1 MNNKPGIV
9 FIFLMTIVVGLSFS
23 QQDVQFS
30 HNMFN
35 NMGVNPGYAGL
46 RSAICATALARQ
58 QWFGFR
64 DSEGNRV
71 NPETYALNVDAP
83 LPIIRG
89 GLALGFLQDQL
100 GFETNVGVKISYSYH
115 RRLDFGKLGLGAQVG
130 FLDKRT
136 DFGKFKPLTSGDPVL
151 VGGEETHMYVDFGAG
166 VFYLSND
173 NYWGG
178 ISVSQLRQ
186 ARGTLG
192 ESNYSLKR
200 HYYLS
205 AGHDYTLPSNA
216 SYMLSPSIL
225 LKTDAKSVQFDINA
239 LVTYNKRF
247 WGGVSYR
254 PQDALVILLGLHL
267 DQFSVGYS
275 YDITTSLM
283 GALGRSYGSHEIMLR
298 YCFELD
304 IEKIKE
310 VQRNIRFL

>member
-1 MNNKPGIV
+1 MNKSGFSAFVLILV
-9 FIFLMTIVVGLSFS
+9 LSNLAIS

-46 RSAICATALARQ
+46 RNAICATALARQ
-58 QWFGFR
+58 QWVGFR

-71 NPETYALNVDAP
+71 NPETYSLNVDAP
-83 LPIIRG
+83 MPFLRG
-89 GLALGFLQDQL
+89 GLAIGFLQDEL

-115 RRLDFGKLGLGAQVG
+115 HRLDFGRLGIGGQIG

-136 DFGKFKPLTSGDPVL
+136 DFSKLRPITSGDPVL
-151 VGGEETHMYVDFGAG
+151 VGGEETHMFVDFGLGA
-166 VFYLSND
+166 FYMSTR

-178 ISVSQLRQ
+178 VSVSQLRQ
-186 ARGTLG
+186 AKGGLG

-200 HYYLS
+200 HYYFT
-205 AGHDYTLPSNA
+205 GGYDMPLPSNPA
-216 SYMLSPSIL
+216 YLFSPSVL
-225 LKTDAKSVQFDINA
+225 MKTDAKSLQFDFNA
-239 LVTYNKRF
+239 LITYNNRV

-254 PQDALVILLGLHL
+254 PQDALVLLLGLNFE
-267 DQFSVGYS
+267 QISFGYS
-275 YDITTSLM
+275 YDITTSVM

-304 IEKIKE
+304 IDKIQE
-310 VQRNIRFL
+310 IQRNIRFL

>member
-9 FIFLMTIVVGLSFS
+9 FIFLMTIVVSVSFS

-58 QWFGFR
+58 QWVGFR
-64 DSEGNRV
+64 DSEGNRI

-115 RRLDFGKLGLGAQVG
+115 HRLDFGKLGLGAQIG

-186 ARGTLG
+186 ARGALG

-205 AGHDYTLPSNA
+205 AGYDYTLPSNA
-216 SYMLSPSIL
+216 SYMLSPSVL